1 MKLYRNA
8 KILTCNAQNEVI
20 NNGHL
25 VVEGN
30 TIRAVLREDTGEFP
44 QAESVDLTGK
54 TIVPG
59 LINSHIHMSLRRSF
73 GSVSGSHKDPASLAY
88 RVIRTCL
95 TSLRE
100 GVTTTRDMGHKD
112 GMHVQLRDAIE
123 QRIISGPRIKAA
135 GDAIVMSFGH
145 AHFFCHQVNNTD
157 EMIMEIRR
165 QINNGVDF
173 IKIIASHDDLWH
185 LSGAEIC
192 KPWFSLSD
200 LTAAAELAHLGESK
214 ITAHA
219 NGGATIHRVI
229 EAGFDC
235 IEHGIFLDEEAAV
248 RMKEKGMFLVPT
260 LSGYRQN
267 SDSFWNR
274 GENWTNRYAHLWEAH
289 RESVRY
295 AVKHRVD
302 LAAGTDTL
310 GGIVEEIE
318 LLNEAGLS
326 SMEAIR
332 AGTINGARLMDM
344 DREIGSIEAG
354 KLADFL
360 ILDEDPS
367 EDVANL
373 RSVRVTVKDGTEFA
387 REELDKFIPE
397 SVHYAPGS

>member
-1 MKLYRNA
+1 
-8 KILTCNAQNEVI
+8 
-20 NNGHL
+20 
-25 VVEGN
+25 
-30 TIRAVLREDTGEFP
+30 
-44 QAESVDLTGK
+44 
-54 TIVPG
+54 
-59 LINSHIHMSLRRSF
+59 
-73 GSVSGSHKDPASLAY
+73 
-88 RVIRTCL
+88 
-95 TSLRE
+95 
-100 GVTTTRDMGHKD
+100 
-112 GMHVQLRDAIE
+112 
-123 QRIISGPRIKAA
+123 
-135 GDAIVMSFGH
+135 
-145 AHFFCHQVNNTD
+145 
-157 EMIMEIRR
+157 
-165 QINNGVDF
+165 
-173 IKIIASHDDLWH
+173 
-185 LSGAEIC
+185 
-192 KPWFSLSD
+192 
-200 LTAAAELAHLGESK
+200 
-214 ITAHA
+214 
-219 NGGATIHRVI
+219 
-229 EAGFDC
+229 
-235 IEHGIFLDEEAAV
+235 
-248 RMKEKGMFLVPT
+248 MFLVPT